1 MVIGLALSWIPYVST
16 IGGLLALIGVIV
28 LFLGRRAYGPE
39 HQRNVV
45 VGGVLLLIGFIAG
58 IVLTLALVGA
68 IVSSVTASGGT
79 LSQMGNTLWQGLVAA
94 IIAGA
99 VVGVLGGIAQV
110 ILPYALADRTTKRLL
125 WAGFATIV
133 IVTVL
138 TAWVLLPLLHSAI
151 AQATSGST
159 FDPGPINQF
168 ETTSNLLKLASG
180 VPALFLT
187 WGYYR
192 AREEALRRGR
202 APAEVIPAS

>member
-1 MVIGLALSWIPYVST
+1 MVVGLALGWIPYVGA
-16 IGGLLALIGVIV
+16 IGGLLVPVGVIV

-58 IVLTLALVGA
+58 IVLAVALIGA

-79 LSQMGNTLWQGLVAA
+79 PSQMGNALWQELVGAF
-94 IIAGA
+94 IASA
-99 VVGVLGGIAQV
+99 VLGVLGGIAQV

-125 WAGFATIV
+125 WAGFATSV
-133 IVTVL
+133 IVTVV
-138 TAWVLLPLLHSAI
+138 TTWALLPLLHSAI

-159 FDPGPINQF
+159 FDLGPINQF
-168 ETTSNLLKLASG
+168 ETTSNLLKLAGG
-180 VPALFLT
+180 VPTLFFT

-192 AREEALRRGR
+192 ARQEAVRRGR
-202 APAEVIPAS
+202 APAGVLPAS